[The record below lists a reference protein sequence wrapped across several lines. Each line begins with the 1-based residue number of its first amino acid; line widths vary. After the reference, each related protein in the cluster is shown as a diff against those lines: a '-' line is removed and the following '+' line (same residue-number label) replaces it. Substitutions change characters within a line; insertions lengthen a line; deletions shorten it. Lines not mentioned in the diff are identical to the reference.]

1 MVEKAKRGVNES
13 VLRKVSYLSLTAV
26 GILWEASLNAE
37 LVGLKLTPSGML
49 AGGLELATFVSFLSG
64 LGAGFTVL
72 ESLPCKAKRVNSELK
87 ATFIL
92 VFLF

>member
-1 MVEKAKRGVNES
+1 
-13 VLRKVSYLSLTAV
+13 
-26 GILWEASLNAE
+26 
-37 LVGLKLTPSGML
+37 ML

-72 ESLPCKAKRVNSELK
+72 ESLPCKEKRVNLELK

-92 VFLF
+92 VFFLCFLENI